1 MNPILYIRSAFEVYN
16 ERQKVRKL
24 RVFLSVGILL
34 IAWGAVVIIVLKT
47 PKMEQHVH
55 VSAPAVIPS
64 SNHAPSGVS
73 GIVVPTMRPTS
84 LTRRQITIQTPQP
97 SSYSTHQGTGSS
109 SLTIH
114 TTSSAA
120 PVFVGGGGSGGYTG
134 SNYNHSNPTRA
145 IAQNTVSTSMM
156 IITPVQ
162 RLEKHNLS
170 ADNTLQNMQ
179 QVIEDNGPNAVA
191 ARMKK
196 DGWDDYGQDDEPFLD
211 QQPIGDV
218 TWGLML
224 LLTIGWCVRV
234 HRKRQQACK

>member
-24 RVFLSVGILL
+24 RVFLIIGTLL

-64 SNHAPSGVS
+64 SNHAPSGLDGAVA
-73 GIVVPTMRPTS
+73 PTMRPTS
-84 LTRRQITIQTPQP
+84 LTRRQITISAPTPV
-97 SSYSTHQGTGSS
+97 SYTSHQGNGGSS
-109 SLTIH
+109 MTIH

-120 PVFVGGGGSGGYTG
+120 PVFIGGGSGGYTG
-134 SNYNHSNPTRA
+134 STYSSTPTRA

-170 ADNTLQNMQ
+170 AGNTLQNMQ

-234 HRKRQQACK
+234 HRKKQQACK

>member
-1 MNPILYIRSAFEVYN
+1 M
-16 ERQKVRKL
+16 
-24 RVFLSVGILL
+24 
-34 IAWGAVVIIVLKT
+34 
-47 PKMEQHVH
+47 
-55 VSAPAVIPS
+55 
-64 SNHAPSGVS
+64 
-73 GIVVPTMRPTS
+73 
-84 LTRRQITIQTPQP
+84 
-97 SSYSTHQGTGSS
+97 
-109 SLTIH
+109 TIH

-196 DGWDDYGQDDEPFLD
+196 DSWDDYGQDDEPFLD